1 MTVLFVNQFNYINQF
16 FPGRFMIRTFASLFS
31 KKSTVLLKNL
41 FEQLSYGIFLGNEA
55 KTTTNMAITIVFYSK
70 MRKII

>member
-1 MTVLFVNQFNYINQF
+1 
-16 FPGRFMIRTFASLFS
+16 MIRTFASLFS